1 MRGKLREALIPLL
14 MVFVC
19 GGIFGF
25 VYEELFYRI
34 DLGYFVKRGST
45 LGPWIPIYGF
55 GAVLIVLATERL
67 RRKPFLL
74 FLAAAVLTGL
84 LEFVTGYVLFHGLQV
99 RLWDYNVEIWN
110 WMNIGGY
117 VCLRSVLFFGASALL
132 LQYVLHP
139 AFVRLYQKYGRRT
152 AWVTGGLA
160 LLFAVDICGAA
171 VRLSGGYLG

>member
-1 MRGKLREALIPLL
+1 MRRTMRKAVIPLL

-67 RRKPFLL
+67 RRKPILL
-74 FLAAAVLTGL
+74 FLVAAAVAGL
-84 LEFVTGYVLFHGLQV
+84 LELVTGYVLFHGLQI

-110 WMNIGGY
+110 WLNIGGY

-139 AFVRLYQKYGRRT
+139 AFVRLYQKYDRRA
-152 AWVTGGLA
+152 AWVTGGLV
-160 LLFAVDICGAA
+160 LLFAADICGAA
-171 VRLSGGYLG
+171 VRLSGNA